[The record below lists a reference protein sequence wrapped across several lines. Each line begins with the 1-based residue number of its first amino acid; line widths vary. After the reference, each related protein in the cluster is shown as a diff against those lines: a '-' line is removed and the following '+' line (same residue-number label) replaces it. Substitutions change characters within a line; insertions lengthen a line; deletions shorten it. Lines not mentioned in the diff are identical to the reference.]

1 MNNYICIYC
10 VYIKKF
16 YLAKVNYELDRK
28 DCQQEFLSFTKNFLI
43 EEVSNDET
51 EKLFGEKLSE
61 KLDIDRMFNKI
72 KNKYDMLYKST
83 NVEKTKIKQ
92 NIIILI
98 LIVIM
103 LTILYA
109 LFKLKLLKGCI
120 FNNKDDVKC

>member
-1 MNNYICIYC
+1 MMKQKA
-10 VYIKKF
+10 V
-16 YLAKVNYELDRK
+16 E
-28 DCQQEFLSFTKNFLI
+28 KNW
-43 EEVSNDET
+43 
-51 EKLFGEKLSE
+51 SE

-109 LFKLKLLKGCI
+109 LF
-120 FNNKDDVKC
+120 

>member
-1 MNNYICIYC
+1 MKERTLRI
-10 VYIKKF
+10 
-16 YLAKVNYELDRK
+16 LE
-28 DCQQEFLSFTKNFLI
+28 
-43 EEVSNDET
+43 
-51 EKLFGEKLSE
+51 
-61 KLDIDRMFNKI
+61 FNKI

-109 LFKLKLLKGCI
+109 LF
-120 FNNKDDVKC
+120 

>member
-1 MNNYICIYC
+1 MERNW
-10 VYIKKF
+10 
-16 YLAKVNYELDRK
+16 
-28 DCQQEFLSFTKNFLI
+28 
-43 EEVSNDET
+43 
-51 EKLFGEKLSE
+51 SE

-109 LFKLKLLKGCI
+109 LF
-120 FNNKDDVKC
+120 